1 MIALKKNIKINISE
15 EPRCKDLESIGS
27 VFMPLMKGVLST
39 DDLVEIDIV
48 LRWYDIVGEEI
59 SMFCNPVSVKYN
71 PKTDIRT
78 INLEVPIGGFA
89 LELQH
94 REQYIINKIN
104 SYFGYNAVHKMSITQ
119 NANMRIKKS
128 LPNNKIEEKLTEDEK
143 KYLLEVSDGINDE
156 KLKEILIKLGKNV
169 ISSNKENA

>member
-1 MIALKKNIKINISE
+1 MKINISE

-27 VFMPLMKGVLST
+27 VFMPLMKGILST
-39 DDLVEIDIV
+39 EDLVEIDII
-48 LRWYDIVGEEI
+48 LRWHDIIGEEI
-59 SMFCNPVSVKYN
+59 STFCNPISVKYN
-71 PKTDIRT
+71 PKTDVRT
-78 INLEVPIGGFA
+78 ANLEVPIGGFA

-104 SYFGYNAVHKMSITQ
+104 SYFGYNAVHKISITQ
-119 NANMRIKKS
+119 NANMRIKKPILS
-128 LPNNKIEEKLTEDEK
+128 NKIDEKLTEDEK
-143 KYLLEVSDGINDE
+143 KYLLEVSYGINNE